1 MPNIGQD
8 MEDKDKLRR
17 RSYHA
22 NLPWVVK
29 HLIWN
34 KIEVHAV
41 ISQKLQLDASTPN
54 WKAIQRSL
62 V

>member
-1 MPNIGQD
+1 MPNISQD
-8 MEDKDKLRR
+8 MEDKDKLRS

-22 NLPWVVK
+22 NLSRVVK

-34 KIEVHAV
+34 KTEVREV

-54 WKAIQRSL
+54 WKAMQRS
-62 V
+62 